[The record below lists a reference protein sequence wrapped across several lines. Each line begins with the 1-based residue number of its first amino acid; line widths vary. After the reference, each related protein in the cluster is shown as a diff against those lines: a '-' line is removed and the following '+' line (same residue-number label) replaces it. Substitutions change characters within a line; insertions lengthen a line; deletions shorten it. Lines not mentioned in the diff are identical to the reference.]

1 MRDYLHQFSD
11 NTDKLQ
17 LLCPNLPKYGF
28 WGPNIK
34 NLSLHLQPAPFRYY
48 VHQFS
53 NKANNFHFFGATFSK
68 NDFCGWNFKN
78 LSLDLELASWR
89 YYVNQFSGK
98 TDNFEFVCLNLSKK
112 LILGWRYQKSKSQI
126 VIRTLEILCAPIFR
140 QKGQLWIFAPK
151 FDQKRI
157 FGWNIKNLILN

>member
-1 MRDYLHQFSD
+1 M
-11 NTDKLQ
+11 
-17 LLCPNLPKYGF
+17 
-28 WGPNIK
+28 
-34 NLSLHLQPAPFRYY
+34 
-48 VHQFS
+48 
-53 NKANNFHFFGATFSK
+53 
-68 NDFCGWNFKN
+68 
-78 LSLDLELASWR
+78 ELASLR

-157 FGWNIKNLILN
+157 FGWNFKNLSPDLESATFIYFQQQFWNNVNKFEFFSQNFPENWFWAQNIKHLSLDWEPACLRYMCSNFKTKRINFTLWT

>member
-1 MRDYLHQFSD
+1 MEYQKSNSELRISILERLSAPIFRQYGQVATFVP
-11 NTDKLQ
+11 KLAQ
-17 LLCPNLPKYGF
+17 IWILRSKYQ
-28 WGPNIK
+28 

-68 NDFCGWNFKN
+68 NDFCCRNFKN

-140 QKGQLWIFAPK
+140 QKGQL
-151 FDQKRI
+151 
-157 FGWNIKNLILN
+157 

>member
-68 NDFCGWNFKN
+68 NDFCCRNFKN

-89 YYVNQFSGK
+89 YYVHQFWDK
-98 TDNFEFVCLNLSKK
+98 KDNFKFLPLNLTKNGFSVGISKIEV
-112 LILGWRYQKSKSQI
+112 LIWNQEPSYTVCTNFQ
-126 VIRTLEILCAPIFR
+126 RTWTTL
-140 QKGQLWIFAPK
+140 
-151 FDQKRI
+151 
-157 FGWNIKNLILN
+157 NL